1 MQSTG
6 RTEMCSRGKVELSV
20 QRTNLTIAIA
30 SAGVGLLA
38 ILLTLAQGGG
48 TVGFVLGFVLLV
60 NGIVRYRLAQR
71 E

>member
-1 MQSTG
+1 M
-6 RTEMCSRGKVELSV
+6 
-20 QRTNLTIAIA
+20 QRTNLIIAAA
-30 SAGVGLLA
+30 SAAVGLLA

-60 NGIVRYRLAQR
+60 NGLVRYRLAQR